1 VGWGLRYRKRRKRR
15 KRKSRRFSEFVA
27 VVIKQ
32 CQPQDIETI
41 YTLINDAAKAYRGV
55 IPPDCYHEPYMPID
69 ELSREMEEMSF
80 FGWQYEGQ
88 LVGVMGFQRV
98 KDVTLI
104 RHAYVV
110 TSWQGRGIGTKLLN
124 YLKNLC
130 ETQRLLVGTWADAF
144 WAIKFYEKRGFC
156 LLPDKDELLRRYWR
170 IPDRQRETSVVL
182 GLELY

>member
-1 VGWGLRYRKRRKRR
+1 MGWGLRYRKKRR

-41 YTLINDAAKAYRGV
+41 YTLINEAAEAYRGV
-55 IPPDCYHEPYMPID
+55 IPPDCYHEPYMSID

-80 FGWQYEGQ
+80 FGWQHEGQ

-104 RHAYVV
+104 RHAYVI
-110 TSWQGRGIGTKLLN
+110 TSWQRRGIGSKLLN
-124 YLKNLC
+124 YLKSLY
-130 ETQRLLVGTWADAF
+130 ETERLLVGTWADAF
-144 WAIKFYEKRGFC
+144 WAITFYEKRGFR
-156 LLPDKDELLRRYWR
+156 LLPDKDELLRTYWR

-182 GLELY
+182 GFELS

>member
-1 VGWGLRYRKRRKRR
+1 VVSRGLRHRRKKRKRRIV
-15 KRKSRRFSEFVA
+15 SEFVA

-32 CQPQDIETI
+32 CQSQDFEAI
-41 YTLINDAAKAYRGV
+41 YTVINDAATAYRGV
-55 IPPDCYHEPYMPID
+55 IPPDCYHEPYMPVD
-69 ELSREMEEMSF
+69 ELRREMAEMSF
-80 FGWQYEGQ
+80 FGWWDGEE

-104 RHAYVV
+104 RHAYVM
-110 TSWQGRGIGTKLLN
+110 TSWQGRGIGSKLSD
-124 YLKNLC
+124 YLKSLC

-144 WAIKFYEKRGFC
+144 WAIAFYGKRGFR
-156 LLPDKDELLRRYWR
+156 LLPDGDELLKTYWR